1 MKLIPDMV
9 LNTVIN
15 LKIVVIYRMPG
26 QNLVKH
32 TTIMERHINYCKNL
46 NLTFWNILRY
56 VLLLFFWHDKDCI
69 KGDKRNR
76 LLKQCKWI
84 NQNHPKLSHKS
95 KKTKQKQQ
103 QQQQKKK
110 QKQAGAVIFFV
121 YITGNI
127 SLKFDLKYI

>member
-9 LNTVIN
+9 RNTVII

-46 NLTFWNILRY
+46 NLRFWNILRY
-56 VLLLFFWHDKDCI
+56 VLLLFFWHDKDSI

-84 NQNHPKLSHKS
+84 NQNHPKLSHKRK
-95 KKTKQKQQ
+95 KKTKTKTTTT
-103 QQQQKKK
+103 KKK

>member
-9 LNTVIN
+9 RNTVIN

-46 NLTFWNILRY
+46 NLRFWNILRY
-56 VLLLFFWHDKDCI
+56 VLLLFFWHDKDSI

-95 KKTKQKQQ
+95 KKNKKTKTTTT
-103 QQQQKKK
+103 KKK

>member
-9 LNTVIN
+9 RNTVIN

-46 NLTFWNILRY
+46 NLRFWNILRY
-56 VLLLFFWHDKDCI
+56 VLLLFFWHDKDSI

-95 KKTKQKQQ
+95 KKNKKTTTTT
-103 QQQQKKK
+103 KKK